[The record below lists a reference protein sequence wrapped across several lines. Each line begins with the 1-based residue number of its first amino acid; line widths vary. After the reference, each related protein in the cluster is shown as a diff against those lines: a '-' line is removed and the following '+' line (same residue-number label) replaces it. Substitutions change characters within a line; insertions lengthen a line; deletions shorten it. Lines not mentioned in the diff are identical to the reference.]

1 MRAPH
6 GSARDKY
13 ASGSSGFLCGGFGV
27 RVAKGGKMKAV
38 HAAALLFFVLALTL
52 TGFAQTQITTG
63 VIQGTVLDQTGAV
76 MQGVSVDAKETA
88 INLVKSETTD
98 ANGRFIFLALP
109 PGHYTVTVSHSG
121 FATVLQE
128 NLNLT
133 VGQAIN
139 LSFNMKVS
147 GTAEQIVVTETPPV
161 DTTDSESETT
171 LSQTTISNTPILGRK
186 FEDFLT
192 LTPGVAVTQ
201 GPDGDEINF
210 NGQRGIFNNI
220 SLDGGDYNNGFFGE
234 QMGGQRA
241 AIDITLDAVQEFQV
255 VASGA
260 SAEFGRTAGGVV
272 NVITKSG
279 TNQLHGSAYEFQR
292 LEALSS
298 DTSDGKPLDG
308 FHREQFGGTIGG
320 PIVKDK
326 MFFFGAFEQ
335 IIANLQ
341 RANLSAPIGSTPCP
355 VAAPTVQAN
364 EGLIINN
371 PDCQRL
377 ALISF
382 MKTTRNQVEDLPV
395 QHPIRNSAA
404 LGKFDWNLSP
414 KNKLGVSY
422 NFDYSKNTDQ
432 TFDVPTYGD
441 SANGIE
447 GPSKIQ
453 AINANLFTTLS
464 PTKLNEFHF
473 TYGREVRPRSAV
485 ESNIPAD
492 TGMGFSPSFRFGN
505 PFFLE
510 PNIPET
516 FWRTQLR
523 DNFSIVR
530 GKHDIKFGGEWM
542 HSLNAQDFKGF
553 FTGRYLFDSV
563 NGFLRYASPAAPGGF
578 GPNTVECANADFS
591 IDQFVTLPTACPGGT
606 TVQGPLLYYD
616 QDGIPTGLLSIP
628 PGVSSITNEDFAL
641 FVQDKWQVTRN
652 LTVNYGLR
660 WEAQKFP
667 GTVVPPSQTAYGQYL
682 SNPNFPSDGTLHNQ
696 WKEFQPRLGIA
707 WDVRGNQKSVVRA
720 SGGIY
725 NAHQNMLTQVSSI
738 TTNGVQQFQIFTDS
752 AIQASGGPAPPTW
765 PNALPAPGGTPGIQ
779 AGSGVHAFSKDYAN
793 PRIYSG
799 DFAYEQEIHGSWTG
813 YVDFNWSKGV
823 HLTDFIEAEAAPFFF
838 NGKFQPAGQFP
849 FLSSLFLT
857 ESESKSLYRGMTIGM
872 RKRMS
877 NHWQLEWNY
886 VLSEDLDNDSN
897 ERDPF
902 TDRRI
907 DPAFPPANYS
917 FSDRDERHKFN
928 LFSYAELPHGFVF
941 NTRLQ
946 AHSPQPI
953 TPDTCT
959 EATATPGCRNSVWK
973 NNEYISWD
981 WRVSRPFRFGDRY
994 ALTPTAE
1001 MFNTTNYRNLVNP
1014 LTTAALFDFDGFIRQ
1029 GVGDPRQLQLAL
1041 RFSF

>member
-1 MRAPH
+1 MKVARAA
-6 GSARDKY
+6 GL
-13 ASGSSGFLCGGFGV
+13 LCV
-27 RVAKGGKMKAV
+27 V
-38 HAAALLFFVLALTL
+38 LTL
-52 TGFAQTQITTG
+52 AVTAFAQTQITTG
-63 VIQGTVLDQTGAV
+63 VIQGTVLDQSGAV
-76 MQGVSVDAKETA
+76 MQGASVETKELATNV
-88 INLVKSETTD
+88 IKTQPSD
-98 ANGRFIFLALP
+98 SNGRFVFLALS
-109 PGHYTVTVSHSG
+109 PGRYTVTVSHPG
-121 FATVLQE
+121 FATLLQE
-128 NLNLT
+128 NLDLT

-147 GTAEQIVVTETPPV
+147 GTPQQIVVTETPPV

-171 LSQTTISNTPILGRK
+171 LNQTTISNTPILGRK

-192 LTPGVAVTQ
+192 LTPGVAITQ

-279 TNQLHGSAYEFQR
+279 TNSLHGSAYEFQR
-292 LEALSS
+292 LKALSS
-298 DTSDGKPLDG
+298 DTSDGQPLDG

-335 IIANLQ
+335 IIANLT
-341 RANLSAPIGSTPCP
+341 RKNLSAPIGSAPCP
-355 VAAPTVQAN
+355 VASPTVQAN
-364 EGLIINN
+364 ETLIIDN

-377 ALISF
+377 ALVNF
-382 MKTTRNQVEDLPV
+382 MKATRNQVEDLPV
-395 QHPIRNSAA
+395 HHPIRNSAV

-414 KNKLGVSY
+414 KNKLGISY
-422 NFDYSKNTDQ
+422 NFDYSKNEDQ

-441 SANGIE
+441 SANGTE

-473 TYGREVRPRSAV
+473 TYGREVRPRAATA
-485 ESNIPAD
+485 SNIPAD
-492 TGMGFSPSFRFGN
+492 TGVGFAPSFRFGN

-510 PNIPET
+510 PTVDET

-523 DNFSIVR
+523 DNFSIIH
-530 GKHDIKFGGEWM
+530 GKHDIKFGGEWI
-542 HSLNAQDFKGF
+542 HSLNAQTFRGF

-563 NGFLRYASPAAPGGF
+563 NGFLRYASPAGPGGF
-578 GPNTVECANADFS
+578 GPRTLECADPTFTV
-591 IDQFVTLPTACPGGT
+591 DTFVTAPTPCPGGT
-606 TVQGPLLYYD
+606 SVVGPLIFYS
-616 QDGIPTGLLSIP
+616 QDGLPTGLLNIP
-628 PGVSSITNEDFAL
+628 PGASSITNQDYAL
-641 FVQDKWQVTRN
+641 FIQDKWQVTRN
-652 LTVNYGLR
+652 LTLNYGLR
-660 WEAQKFP
+660 WEAQIFP
-667 GTVVPPSQTAYGQYL
+667 NTVVPPAQTAYGQYL
-682 SNPNFPSDGTLHNQ
+682 SDPSFPSDGTEHNQ
-696 WKEFQPRLGIA
+696 KAEFQPRLGIA
-707 WDVRGNQKSVVRA
+707 WDVRGNQKSVLRA
-720 SGGIY
+720 SAGIY
-725 NAHQNMLTQVSSI
+725 YAHQNMLSQVGSI
-738 TTNGVQQFQIFTDS
+738 TTNGVQQFTAFDTS
-752 AIQASGGPAPPTW
+752 AIFASGGPAPPTW
-765 PNALPAPGGTPGIQ
+765 PNAFPAPGGTPGIQ
-779 AGSGVHAFSKDYAN
+779 PGSGVRVFSKDYHN
-793 PRIYSG
+793 PRIYTG

-823 HLTDFIEAEAAPFFF
+823 HLTDFIEAEAAPYFFRGQF
-838 NGKFQPAGQFP
+838 FPAGQFP
-849 FLSSLFLT
+849 FLSSLFVT
-857 ESESKSLYRGMTIGM
+857 ESEAKSLYRGMTIGM

-907 DPAFPPANYS
+907 DPAFPPASYS

-928 LFSYAELPHGFVF
+928 LFSYAELPHGFIF

-953 TPDTCT
+953 TPASCVVPTDT
-959 EATATPGCRNSVWK
+959 AGCRNSIWK

-1014 LTTAALFDFDGFIRQ
+1014 LTGAALFDFSGFLRE

-1041 RFSF
+1041 RFTF

>member
-1 MRAPH
+1 
-6 GSARDKY
+6 
-13 ASGSSGFLCGGFGV
+13 
-27 RVAKGGKMKAV
+27 MKAAL
-38 HAAALLFFVLALTL
+38 AAGLCLVVLALAAA
-52 TGFAQTQITTG
+52 GFAQTQITTG
-63 VIQGTVLDQTGAV
+63 VIQGTVFDQSGAV
-76 MQGVSVDAKETA
+76 MQGAGVEAKNPDTNFTA
-88 INLVKSETTD
+88 SQNTD
-98 ANGRFIFLALP
+98 ASGRFIFLALQ
-109 PGHYTVTVSHSG
+109 PGRYTLTISHSG
-121 FATVLQE
+121 FSTVVQE

-139 LSFNMKVS
+139 LTFNLKVS
-147 GTAEQIVVTETPPV
+147 ATAERIVVTETPPI
-161 DTTDSESETT
+161 DTTDSESATT
-171 LSQTTISNTPILGRK
+171 LNQTTVSNTPILGRK

-192 LTPGVAVTQ
+192 LTPGVSIVQ

-210 NGQRGIFNNI
+210 NGQRGIFNNV

-255 VASGA
+255 IASGA

-279 TNQLHGSAYEFQR
+279 TNNLHGSLYEFQR
-292 LEALSS
+292 LKALSS
-298 DTSDGKPLDG
+298 DTSDGQPLNG
-308 FHREQFGGTIGG
+308 FSREQFGGTIGG

-335 IIANLQ
+335 IIAALT

-355 VAAPTVQAN
+355 VSAPTVQAN
-364 EGLIINN
+364 ESLINAN

-377 ALISF
+377 ALITF
-382 MKTTRNQVEDLPV
+382 MQADRNQAEGLPV

-404 LGKFDWNLSP
+404 LGKFDWNVSP
-414 KNKLGVSY
+414 RNKLEVSY
-422 NFDYSKNTDQ
+422 NFDYSKNTNQ

-453 AINANLFTTLS
+453 AINANFFTTVS
-464 PTKLNEFHF
+464 PTKVNEFHF
-473 TYGREVRPRSAV
+473 TYGRETRPRSATP
-485 ESNIPAD
+485 SNIPAD
-492 TGMGFSPSFRFGN
+492 TGAGFSPSFRFGN

-510 PNIPET
+510 PNVDET

-530 GKHDIKFGGEWM
+530 GKHDIKFGGEWI
-542 HSLNAQDFKGF
+542 HSLNAQTFRGF

-563 NGFLRYASPAAPGGF
+563 DGFLRYASPAAAGGF
-578 GPNTVECANADFS
+578 GPNTVECANASFS
-591 IDQFVTLPTACPGGT
+591 IDTFVTLPTACPAT
-606 TVQGPLLYYD
+606 TSVVGPLLYYD
-616 QDGIPTGLLSIP
+616 QDGIPTGLLNIP
-628 PGVSSITNEDFAL
+628 PGASSITNQDLAM

-660 WEAQKFP
+660 WEAQIFP
-667 GTVVPPSQTAYGQYL
+667 GTVVPPAQTAYGQYL

-696 WKEFQPRLGIA
+696 KKEFQPRLGIA
-707 WDVRGNQKSVVRA
+707 WDVRGNQKSVLRLSA
-720 SGGIY
+720 GIY

-738 TTNGVQQFQIFTDS
+738 TTNGVQQFQLFTDS
-752 AIQASGGPAPPTW
+752 QIQAGGGLAPPAW
-765 PNALPAPGGTPGIQ
+765 PNAFAPPGGAPGIQ
-779 AGSGVHAFSKDYAN
+779 PGSGVHAFSKDYAN
-793 PRIYSG
+793 PRIYTG
-799 DFAYEQEIHGSWTG
+799 DFAYEQEIHPSWTA
-813 YVDFNWSKGV
+813 YVDLNWSKAV
-823 HLTDFIEAEAAPFFF
+823 HLTDFVEAEAAPFFF
-838 NGKFQPAGQFP
+838 NGKVQPAGQFP

-857 ESESKSLYRGMTIGM
+857 ESEAKSLYRGMTIGM

-907 DPAFPPANYS
+907 FNTAFVGGAVVDTSPNGAAAYS

-928 LFSYAELPHGFVF
+928 LYSYAELPRHFIV

-946 AHSPQPI
+946 AHSPEPI
-953 TPDTCT
+953 TPGFCT
-959 EATATPGCRNSVWK
+959 TSPTAAAPVFIPPPGCRNSTWK

-1014 LTTAALFDFDGFIRQ
+1014 LTTTALFDFDGFIRQ
-1029 GVGDPRQLQLAL
+1029 GEGDPRQLQLSL
-1041 RFSF
+1041 RFVF